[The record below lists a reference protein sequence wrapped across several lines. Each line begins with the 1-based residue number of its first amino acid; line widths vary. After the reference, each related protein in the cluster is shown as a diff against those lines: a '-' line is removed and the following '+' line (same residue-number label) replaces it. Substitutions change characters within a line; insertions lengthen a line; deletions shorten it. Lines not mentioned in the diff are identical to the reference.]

1 MTVVMLLARIN
12 RANGRRWVS
21 CPGCGQKLG
30 EIVGAGADTP
40 PRLVVKASNALA
52 LAITVRN
59 DQEATCPRCFA
70 VSVLRAGDVLP

>member
-1 MTVVMLLARIN
+1 MLLARIA
-12 RANGRRWVS
+12 RADGRRWVS

-30 EIVGAGADTP
+30 EIVGD
-40 PRLVVKASNALA
+40 RLIVKAGHALA

-70 VSVLRAGDVLP
+70 VSVLRAEDVA